1 MTLAESLQK
10 YRIQLAGLILL
21 LAAVYSRIVRDMV
34 MQWANDE
41 NYSHGFIVPLIAAWF
56 LYERRD
62 ALLKS
67 EIVPWNPGLVVV
79 ILGLLQLLLG
89 FLATE
94 YFTMRS
100 SLLVVLAGVVLFF
113 FGRQIF
119 RRSLL
124 PLGYLILMVPLP
136 YILYDSIAFPLKLF
150 VSRISVTAL
159 QMMGVVVLRE
169 GNMIMFPALT
179 LEVAEACSGMRS
191 LVSLLALSTAYA
203 IYLRTG
209 GFRRWF
215 LILSAV
221 PIAVCTNA
229 LRVIVTGILAQK
241 WGAQAAEGFFHE
253 FAGLAVFGMAVLFLL
268 LAGRVVKRGS
278 EEAVKR

>member
-1 MTLAESLQK
+1 MTLAESLRK
-10 YRIQLAGLILL
+10 HRIQLSCLMLL
-21 LAAVYSRIVRDMV
+21 LAAVYARIIRDMV

-62 ALLKS
+62 VLLKMQ
-67 EIVPWNPGLVVV
+67 VAPWSPGLAVVV
-79 ILGLLQLLLG
+79 LGLLQLLLG

-94 YFTMRS
+94 LFTMRS
-100 SLLVVLAGVVLFF
+100 SLLIVLAGLTLFF

-119 RRSLL
+119 RHTLL

-136 YILYDSIAFPLKLF
+136 YIVYDSIAFPLKLL
-150 VSRISVTAL
+150 VSRVSVAAL
-159 QMMGVVVLRE
+159 QTMGIVVLRE

-191 LVSLLALSTAYA
+191 LVSLLALSAGYA
-203 IYLRTG
+203 IYLQTTG
-209 GFRRWF
+209 IRRWL

-229 LRVIVTGILAQK
+229 IRVIVTGILAQR
-241 WGAQAAEGFFHE
+241 WGTKAAEGFFHE
-253 FAGLAVFGMAVLFLL
+253 FAGLAVFGMAVVFLL
-268 LAGRVVKRGS
+268 LAGRVVKRQG
-278 EEAVKR
+278 

>member
-1 MTLAESLQK
+1 MTLAESLRKQ
-10 YRIQLAGLILL
+10 RIQLFCLLLL
-21 LAAVYSRIVRDMV
+21 LAAVYSRIIQSMV

-62 ALLKS
+62 ELRNMPVA
-67 EIVPWNPGLVVV
+67 PWNPGLAVT

-94 YFTMRS
+94 LFTMRS
-100 SLLVVLAGVVLFF
+100 SLLLVLAGLTLFF

-119 RRSLL
+119 RKTLL
-124 PLGYLILMVPLP
+124 PLGYLILMIPLP
-136 YILYDSIAFPLKLF
+136 YILYDSVAFPLKLL
-150 VSRISVTAL
+150 VSRVSVAAL
-159 QMMGVVVLRE
+159 QMMGIVVLRE

-191 LVSLLALSTAYA
+191 LVSLLALSAGYA
-203 IYLRTG
+203 IYLRTT
-209 GFRRWF
+209 GFKRWF

-229 LRVIVTGILAQK
+229 IRVIVTGILAQR
-241 WGAQAAEGFFHE
+241 WGAGAAEGFFHE
-253 FAGLAVFGMAVLFLL
+253 FAGLAVFGMAVVFLL
-268 LAGRVVKRGS
+268 LAGRLVKR
-278 EEAVKR
+278 

>member
-1 MTLAESLQK
+1 MTLAESLRK
-10 YRIQLAGLILL
+10 YRIELLCLLLL
-21 LAAVYSRIVRDMV
+21 LAVVYARIIGDMA
-34 MQWANDE
+34 MQWASDE

-62 ALLKS
+62 VLLKT
-67 EIVPWNPGLVVV
+67 EVAPWSPGLAVT

-89 FLATE
+89 FLASE
-94 YFTMRS
+94 FFTMRS
-100 SLLVVLAGVVLFF
+100 SLLLVLAGVVLLF

-119 RRSLL
+119 RQTLL

-136 YILYDSIAFPLKLF
+136 YILYDSVAFPLKLL
-150 VSRISVTAL
+150 VSRVSVAAL
-159 QMMGVVVLRE
+159 QTMGIVVLRE

-203 IYLRTG
+203 IYLRTTG
-209 GFRRWF
+209 MRRWF

-221 PIAVCTNA
+221 PIAVSTNA
-229 LRVIVTGILAQK
+229 LRVIVTGILAQR
-241 WGAQAAEGFFHE
+241 WGAKAAEGFFHE
-253 FAGLAVFGMAVLFLL
+253 FAGLAVFGMAVIFLL
-268 LAGRVVKRGS
+268 LAGR
-278 EEAVKR
+278 AVKR